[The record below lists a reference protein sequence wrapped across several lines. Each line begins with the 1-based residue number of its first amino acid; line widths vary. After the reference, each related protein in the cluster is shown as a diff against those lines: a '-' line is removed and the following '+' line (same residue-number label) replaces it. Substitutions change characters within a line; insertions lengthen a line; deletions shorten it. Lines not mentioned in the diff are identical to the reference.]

1 MLIGYVYKKQK
12 GFPHHPSRML
22 MIGNL
27 KFMIPKRDRFI
38 VESEKANEQK
48 GIDTIMS

>member
-1 MLIGYVYKKQK
+1 
-12 GFPHHPSRML
+12 

-27 KFMIPKRDRFI
+27 KFMIPKEIDLLLK
-38 VESEKANEQK
+38 SEKANEQK